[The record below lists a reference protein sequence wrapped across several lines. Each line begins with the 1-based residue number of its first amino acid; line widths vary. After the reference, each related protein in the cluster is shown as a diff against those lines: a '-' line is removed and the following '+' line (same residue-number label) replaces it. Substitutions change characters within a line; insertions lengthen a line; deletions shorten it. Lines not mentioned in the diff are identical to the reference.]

1 MAGKLI
7 YNLKRK
13 RRNAPLEPTTP
24 ITSGDDSD
32 CDESTEKFIKLDD
45 YNSIT
50 SGENV
55 STSYNQRTNTRKETT
70 FRAAL
75 RKIQELEQDLAMMD
89 EEEEDG
95 ADSVY
100 EDEDSERDNYYD
112 DNDDDRNLQELYL
125 LHAESEALG
134 FAVCAKETL
143 NFLQRDGLP
152 PDSPLVIELRNR
164 LIGKCDNHALI
175 KDNIKEKIV

>member
-13 RRNAPLEPTTP
+13 RHNPPLGPTTP
-24 ITSGDDSD
+24 TTSGDDSD

-50 SGENV
+50 SDKNV
-55 STSYNQRTNTRKETT
+55 STSYNHRTHTRNETT

-75 RKIQELEQDLAMMD
+75 RKIEELEMDLAMMD
-89 EEEEDG
+89 EEEEG
-95 ADSVY
+95 IDSVY
-100 EDEDSERDNYYD
+100 EDEDSGRDDYYD
-112 DNDDDRNLQELYL
+112 DNDDERNLQELYL

-152 PDSPLVIELRNR
+152 PDSQLVTELRNR

-175 KDNIKEKIV
+175 NDNIKEKIV